1 MPTWLW
7 IVLAVVALVWASYLV
22 AQLRYSGWASIKRF
36 ASSRST
42 PASSVDGVLYI
53 PGILSPGPE
62 GLLGVDDQVEG
73 SLQALLQRYGHL
85 NVLSYSDERSDN
97 DEACAEFVRELRFML
112 WQYRRVTVVAASK
125 GAMIVH
131 NAMARFGANDRARMK
146 LVLIDPPSGSKSL
159 GLGGNIGAPIAWL
172 LRTLLPIG
180 HGMLLRWL
188 PAPYGP
194 PNASETQDGLNF
206 KAVKRTAMQR
216 YKGFTAP
223 IWWGD
228 LAWMAT
234 FRLKAANLTGFGGGV
249 HYIVCTLGNVT
260 VKQPLA
266 VDAWRRACPDLN
278 VVAAA
283 MPHCGWLQQPIEA
296 ERVFRAALDAP
307 WK

>member
-1 MPTWLW
+1 MPMWLW
-7 IVLAVVALVWASYLV
+7 IVLAVVVLVWASYLV
-22 AQLRYSGWASIKRF
+22 VRLHYSGAATIKPYPLRKGE
-36 ASSRST
+36 AD
-42 PASSVDGVLYI
+42 AVLYI

-62 GLLGVDDQVEG
+62 GLLGVDDRVKG
-73 SLQALLQRYGHL
+73 SLQELLQRYGRL
-85 NVLSYSDERSDN
+85 FVLSYSAERSDN
-97 DEACAEFVRELRFML
+97 NAAKAEIVRKLRELLRNH
-112 WQYRRVTVVAASK
+112 RRVTIVAASK

-131 NAMARFGANDRARMK
+131 NAMARFGTDDRARIK

-159 GLGGNIGAPIAWL
+159 GLGGNIGAPIAWW

-234 FRLKAANLTGFGGGV
+234 FRLNAANLTGFGGGV

-266 VDAWRRACPDLN
+266 SDTWRRACPDMN
-278 VVAAA
+278 VEPAA

-296 ERVFRAALDAP
+296 ERAFRAALDAP

>member
-1 MPTWLW
+1 
-7 IVLAVVALVWASYLV
+7 
-22 AQLRYSGWASIKRF
+22 
-36 ASSRST
+36 
-42 PASSVDGVLYI
+42 
-53 PGILSPGPE
+53 
-62 GLLGVDDQVEG
+62 
-73 SLQALLQRYGHL
+73 
-85 NVLSYSDERSDN
+85 
-97 DEACAEFVRELRFML
+97 
-112 WQYRRVTVVAASK
+112 
-125 GAMIVH
+125 MIYH
-131 NAMARFGANDRARMK
+131 P
-146 LVLIDPPSGSKSL
+146 LEPLDPPSGSKSL
-159 GLGGNIGAPIAWL
+159 GLGGNIGAPIAWW

-234 FRLKAANLTGFGGGV
+234 FRLNAANLTGFGGGV

-266 VDAWRRACPDLN
+266 SDAWRRACPDMN
-278 VVAAA
+278 VLAAA
-283 MPHCGWLQQPIEA
+283 MTHCGWLQQPIEA